1 MKLNGKIV
9 SALALVTL
17 GAAIGGAGTL
27 AKYTSQVEVGSSE
40 ARLAKYQFNQ
50 TGTLDLFAA
59 SYDGTVQA
67 KNGTDLLIAPGTTAT
82 ADIAFE
88 SNSEVKTETVVNLTK
103 VEAEGVLLDHIKVNV
118 SIAGAT
124 VAPATLETI
133 KQALF
138 NNKEVTLGA
147 PVITDAAKKETI
159 EVPVTWTYDFEGA
172 DSYDADDTAAASSS
186 GAMPTVKLTF
196 TGINTQID

>member
-67 KNGTDLLIAPGTTAT
+67 KNGTDLLIAPGTTAK

-118 SIAGAT
+118 SIAGA
-124 VAPATLETI
+124 APAAATLRTI
-133 KQALF
+133 KDALADD
-138 NNKEVTLGA
+138 KEVTLGN
-147 PVITDAAKKETI
+147 PVTTNAATAATIT
-159 EVPVTWTYDFEGA
+159 VPVTWTYDFEGTG
-172 DSYDADDTAAASSS
+172 SYDADDTAAAS
-186 GAMPTVKLTF
+186 AATMPTVKLTF

>member
-82 ADIAFE
+82 ADITFA
-88 SNSEVKTETVVNLTK
+88 SDSEVKTETVVNLTK

-118 SIAGAT
+118 SIAGA
-124 VAPATLETI
+124 APAAATLRTI
-133 KQALF
+133 KDALADD
-138 NNKEVTLGA
+138 KEVTLGA
-147 PVITDAAKKETI
+147 PVTTNAATADTI
-159 EVPVTWTYDFEGA
+159 VTPVTWTYDFEGA

>member
-118 SIAGAT
+118 SIAGA
-124 VAPATLETI
+124 APAAATLRTI
-133 KQALF
+133 KDALADD
-138 NNKEVTLGA
+138 KEVTLGA
-147 PVITDAAKKETI
+147 PVTTNAATADTI
-159 EVPVTWTYDFEGA
+159 VTPVTWTYDFEGA
-172 DSYDADDTAAASSS
+172 GSYDADDTTAAS
-186 GAMPTVKLTF
+186 GGTMPTVKLTF

>member
-82 ADIAFE
+82 VDITFA
-88 SNSEVKTETVVNLTK
+88 SDSEVKTETVVNLTK

-118 SIAGAT
+118 SIAGNTPAY
-124 VAPATLETI
+124 ATLSAI
-133 KQALF
+133 NAALG

-147 PVITDAAKKETI
+147 PVTTNAATAATIT
-159 EVPVTWTYDFEGA
+159 VPVTWTYDFEGTG
-172 DSYDADDTAAASSS
+172 SYDADDTAAAS
-186 GAMPTVKLTF
+186 AATMPTVKLTF

>member
-67 KNGTDLLIAPGTTAT
+67 KNGTDLLIAPGTTAK

-103 VEAEGVLLDHIKVNV
+103 VETTGVLLDHIKVNV
-118 SIAGAT
+118 SIAGA
-124 VAPATLETI
+124 APAAATLRTI
-133 KQALF
+133 KDALADD
-138 NNKEVTLGA
+138 KEVTLGN
-147 PVITDAAKKETI
+147 PVTTNAATAATIT
-159 EVPVTWTYDFEGA
+159 VPVTWTYDFEGTG
-172 DSYDADDTAAASSS
+172 SYDADDTTAAS
-186 GAMPTVKLTF
+186 GGTMPTVKLTF

>member
-67 KNGTDLLIAPGTTAT
+67 KNGTDLLIAPGTTAK
-82 ADIAFE
+82 ANIAFE
-88 SNSEVKTETVVNLTK
+88 SDSEVKTETVVNLTK

-118 SIAGAT
+118 SIAGA
-124 VAPATLETI
+124 APAAATLRTI
-133 KQALF
+133 KDALADD
-138 NNKEVTLGA
+138 KEVTLGN
-147 PVITDAAKKETI
+147 PVTTNAATAATIT
-159 EVPVTWTYDFEGA
+159 VPVTWTYDFEGTG
-172 DSYDADDTAAASSS
+172 SYDADDTAAAS
-186 GAMPTVKLTF
+186 AATMPTVKLTF

>member
-67 KNGTDLLIAPGTTAT
+67 KNGTDLLIAPGTTAK

-103 VEAEGVLLDHIKVNV
+103 VETTGVLLDHIKVNV
-118 SIAGAT
+118 SIAGA
-124 VAPATLETI
+124 APAAATLRTI
-133 KQALF
+133 KDALADD
-138 NNKEVTLGA
+138 KEVTLGN
-147 PVITDAAKKETI
+147 PVTTNAATAATIT
-159 EVPVTWTYDFEGA
+159 VPVTWTYDFEGTG
-172 DSYDADDTAAASSS
+172 SYDADDTAAAS
-186 GAMPTVKLTF
+186 AATMPTVKLTF

>member
-67 KNGTDLLIAPGTTAT
+67 KNGTDLLIAPGTTAK
-82 ADIAFE
+82 ANIAFE
-88 SNSEVKTETVVNLTK
+88 SDSEVKTETVVNLTK

-118 SIAGAT
+118 SIAGA
-124 VAPATLETI
+124 APAAATLRTI
-133 KQALF
+133 KDALADD
-138 NNKEVTLGA
+138 KEVTLGA
-147 PVITDAAKKETI
+147 PVTTNAATADTI
-159 EVPVTWTYDFEGA
+159 VTPVTWTYDFEGA
-172 DSYDADDTAAASSS
+172 GSYDADDTTAAS
-186 GAMPTVKLTF
+186 GGTMPTVKLTF

>member
-67 KNGTDLLIAPGTTAT
+67 KNGTDLLIAPGTTAK
-82 ADIAFE
+82 ANIAFE
-88 SNSEVKTETVVNLTK
+88 SDSEVKTETVVNLTK

-118 SIAGAT
+118 SIAGNTPAY
-124 VAPATLETI
+124 ATLSAI
-133 KQALF
+133 NAALG

-147 PVITDAAKKETI
+147 PVITDAATAATI
-159 EVPVTWTYDFEGA
+159 TVPVTWTYDFEGTG
-172 DSYDADDTAAASSS
+172 SYDADDTAAAS
-186 GAMPTVKLTF
+186 AATMPTVKLTF

>member
-82 ADIAFE
+82 ADI
-88 SNSEVKTETVVNLTK
+88 LTQR
-103 VEAEGVLLDHIKVNV
+103 IR
-118 SIAGAT
+118 
-124 VAPATLETI
+124 
-133 KQALF
+133 
-138 NNKEVTLGA
+138 
-147 PVITDAAKKETI
+147 
-159 EVPVTWTYDFEGA
+159 
-172 DSYDADDTAAASSS
+172 
-186 GAMPTVKLTF
+186 
-196 TGINTQID
+196 

>member
-103 VEAEGVLLDHIKVNV
+103 VETTGVLLDHIKVNV
-118 SIAGAT
+118 SIAGA
-124 VAPATLETI
+124 APAAATLRTI
-133 KQALF
+133 KDALADD
-138 NNKEVTLGA
+138 KEVTLGN
-147 PVITDAAKKETI
+147 PVTTNAATAATIT
-159 EVPVTWTYDFEGA
+159 VPVTWTYDFEGTG
-172 DSYDADDTAAASSS
+172 SYDADDTAAAS
-186 GAMPTVKLTF
+186 AATMPTVKLTF

>member
-17 GAAIGGAGTL
+17 CAAIGGAGTL

-67 KNGTDLLIAPGTTAT
+67 KNGTDLLIAPGTTAK
-82 ADIAFE
+82 ANIAFE
-88 SNSEVKTETVVNLTK
+88 SDSEVKTETVVNLTK

-118 SIAGAT
+118 SIAGA
-124 VAPATLETI
+124 APAAATLRTI
-133 KQALF
+133 KDALADD
-138 NNKEVTLGA
+138 KEVTLGA
-147 PVITDAAKKETI
+147 PVTTNAATADTI
-159 EVPVTWTYDFEGA
+159 VTPVTWTYDFEGA
-172 DSYDADDTAAASSS
+172 DSYDADDTTAAS
-186 GAMPTVKLTF
+186 GGTMPTVKLTF

>member
-1 MKLNGKIV
+1 M

-17 GAAIGGAGTL
+17 GASIGGAGTL
-27 AKYTSQVEVGSSE
+27 ANYTSQVEVGSSE

-82 ADIAFE
+82 ADITFA
-88 SNSEVKTETVVNLTK
+88 SDSEVKTETVVNLTK

-118 SIAGAT
+118 SIAGNTPAY
-124 VAPATLETI
+124 ATLSTI
-133 KQALF
+133 NAALG

-147 PVITDAAKKETI
+147 PVITDAATAATI
-159 EVPVTWTYDFEGA
+159 TIPVTWTYDFEGTG
-172 DSYDADDTAAASSS
+172 SYDADDTAAAS
-186 GAMPTVKLTF
+186 AATMPTVKLTF

>member
-82 ADIAFE
+82 ADITFA
-88 SNSEVKTETVVNLTK
+88 SDSEVKTETVVNLTK

-118 SIAGAT
+118 SIAGA
-124 VAPATLETI
+124 APAAATLRTI
-133 KQALF
+133 KDALADD
-138 NNKEVTLGA
+138 KEVTLGA
-147 PVITDAAKKETI
+147 PVITDAATAATI
-159 EVPVTWTYDFEGA
+159 TVPVTWTYDFEGTG
-172 DSYDADDTAAASSS
+172 SYDADDTAAAS
-186 GAMPTVKLTF
+186 AATMPTVKLTF

>member
-67 KNGTDLLIAPGTTAT
+67 KNGTDLLIAPGTTAK

-88 SNSEVKTETVVNLTK
+88 SNSEVKTEKVVNLTK
-103 VEAEGVLLDHIKVNV
+103 VETTGVLLDHIKVNV
-118 SIAGAT
+118 SIAGA
-124 VAPATLETI
+124 APAAATLRTI
-133 KQALF
+133 KDALADD
-138 NNKEVTLGA
+138 KEVTLGN
-147 PVITDAAKKETI
+147 PVTTNAATAATIT
-159 EVPVTWTYDFEGA
+159 VPVTWTYDFEGTG
-172 DSYDADDTAAASSS
+172 SYDADDTAAAS
-186 GAMPTVKLTF
+186 AATMPTVKLTF

>member
-17 GAAIGGAGTL
+17 GAAIGGAGTF

-67 KNGTDLLIAPGTTAT
+67 KNGTDLLIAPGTTAK
-82 ADIAFE
+82 ANIAFE
-88 SNSEVKTETVVNLTK
+88 SDSEVKTETVVNLTK

-118 SIAGAT
+118 SIAGA
-124 VAPATLETI
+124 APAAATLRTI
-133 KQALF
+133 KDALADD
-138 NNKEVTLGA
+138 KEVTLGA
-147 PVITDAAKKETI
+147 PVTTNAATADTI
-159 EVPVTWTYDFEGA
+159 VTPVTWTYDFEGA
-172 DSYDADDTAAASSS
+172 GSYDADDTTAAS
-186 GAMPTVKLTF
+186 GGTMPTVKLTF

>member
-59 SYDGTVQA
+59 SYDSTVQA

-103 VEAEGVLLDHIKVNV
+103 VEAEDVLLDHIKVNV

-147 PVITDAAKKETI
+147 PVITDAATAATI
-159 EVPVTWTYDFEGA
+159 TVPVTWTYDFEGTG
-172 DSYDADDTAAASSS
+172 SYDADDTAAAS
-186 GAMPTVKLTF
+186 AATMPTVKLTF

>member
-103 VEAEGVLLDHIKVNV
+103 VEATGVLLDHIKVNV
-118 SIAGAT
+118 SIDS
-124 VAPATLETI
+124 APAADATLSAI
-133 KQALF
+133 NAALG

-147 PVITDAAKKETI
+147 PVITDAATADTI
-159 EVPVTWTYDFEGA
+159 VTPLTWTYDFEGA
-172 DSYDADDTAAASSS
+172 GSYDADDTTAAS
-186 GAMPTVKLTF
+186 GGTMPTVKLTF

>member
-67 KNGTDLLIAPGTTAT
+67 KNGTDLLIAPGTTAK
-82 ADIAFE
+82 ANIAFE
-88 SNSEVKTETVVNLTK
+88 SDSEVKTETVVNLTK

-118 SIAGAT
+118 SIAGA
-124 VAPATLETI
+124 APAAATLRTI
-133 KQALF
+133 KDALADD
-138 NNKEVTLGA
+138 KEVTLGA
-147 PVITDAAKKETI
+147 PVTTNAATADTI
-159 EVPVTWTYDFEGA
+159 VTPVTWTYDFEGA
-172 DSYDADDTAAASSS
+172 DSYDADDTTAAS
-186 GAMPTVKLTF
+186 GGTMPTVKLTF